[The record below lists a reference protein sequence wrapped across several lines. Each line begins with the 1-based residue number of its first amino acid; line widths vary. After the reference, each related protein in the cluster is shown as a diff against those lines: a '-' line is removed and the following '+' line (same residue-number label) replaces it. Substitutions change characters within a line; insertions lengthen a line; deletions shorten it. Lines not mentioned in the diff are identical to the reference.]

1 MERIDDLQFDG
12 LKIIQNDDYFCFGID
27 SVLLANFAKND
38 IKKNSV
44 IADLGAG
51 TGVLSLLLA
60 KKANPKNVVEFEV
73 QKEVY
78 DIALRNIALN
88 KLEDI
93 IEARNIDI
101 NDIDES
107 SIYDVVITNPPY
119 KKLGTGINSDNIVKQ
134 ISRFESTATI
144 EDFIRIASKMLKS
157 RGQFFMVNR
166 VDRLTEIMQ
175 LMWKNHL
182 EVKTMRFVH
191 SKVGEQSTMVLIR
204 AVKEGNV
211 FLKIDKPLIIYDK
224 NGEYTDEVKGI

>member
-60 KKANPKNVVEFEV
+60 KKANPKKVVEFEV

-78 DIALRNIALN
+78 DIAVRNIELN
-88 KLEDI
+88 KLDDK

-101 NDIDES
+101 KDVDELS
-107 SIYDVVITNPPY
+107 KYDVVITNPPY
-119 KKLGTGINSDNIVKQ
+119 KKLGTGINSDNKVKQ
-134 ISRFESTATI
+134 ISRFESTATT
-144 EDFIRIASKMLKS
+144 EDFIKIASKMLKS
-157 RGQFFMVNR
+157 KGQFYMVNR

-175 LMWKNHL
+175 IMWKNHL
-182 EVKTMRFVH
+182 EIKTMRFVH
-191 SKVGEQSTMVLIR
+191 SKVDVQSTMVLIK
-204 AVKEGNV
+204 AVKEGNT
-211 FLKIDKPLIIYDK
+211 FMKIDKPLIIYDE
-224 NGEYTDEVKGI
+224 NGEYTDEIKNI